1 MSDILPQAP
10 IENEPQLVDLIYE
23 LAQTRPRYLRPLEP
37 GAAYYDLSGVERA
50 VDPEPETEQD
60 LLTASARRTWEPL
73 GPVYLLEQTL
83 QTLRWSNSP
92 EPATYHVGRV
102 PEAAS
107 YRFTGQ
113 EAEYTLEELVY
124 QLRQGPAAF
133 RGYPVTGGA
142 ALRLQFTPP
151 LPEETLSESAEWAG
165 DRKWLLA
172 GPETV
177 RAGSHY
183 QLYEEVSEHGAA
195 GDTFYIGRRTGEG
208 EWLSSYSRSELAAQG
223 EWTQL
228 IAEVAPV
235 GG

>member
-1 MSDILPQAP
+1 M
-10 IENEPQLVDLIYE
+10 
-23 LAQTRPRYLRPLEP
+23 
-37 GAAYYDLSGVERA
+37 
-50 VDPEPETEQD
+50 
-60 LLTASARRTWEPL
+60 
-73 GPVYLLEQTL
+73 
-83 QTLRWSNSP
+83 
-92 EPATYHVGRV
+92 
-102 PEAAS
+102 
-107 YRFTGQ
+107 
-113 EAEYTLEELVY
+113 
-124 QLRQGPAAF
+124 
-133 RGYPVTGGA
+133 TGGA

-235 GG
+235 GA